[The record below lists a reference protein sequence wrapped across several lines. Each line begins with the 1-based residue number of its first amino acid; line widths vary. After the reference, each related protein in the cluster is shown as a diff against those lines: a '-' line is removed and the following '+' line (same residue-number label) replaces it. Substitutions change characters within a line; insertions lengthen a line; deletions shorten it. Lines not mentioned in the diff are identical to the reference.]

1 MSANHNLRTMKS
13 DAIDR
18 LRRQRTE
25 ALASSY
31 YVRCSK
37 DSANEL
43 TKSIF
48 ESHSISPPNAKS
60 CLLQATCVAEGGS
73 GGGAAE
79 APMASSARGGA
90 PRGVLLYTSYVVNSK
105 SCKYASQERTSQDN
119 SQSLELLSAGSPTVT
134 NSTMVRKTWKKKK
147 SGGYIVFCKEMRPKI
162 VKENPWMSF
171 GNIGKALGAAW
182 IKLTDTQKSSYVT
195 VDTIHACYYEAEEQE
210 EEKTNNF
217 EEEMLNCGRGKRARV
232 EGGIGSQ
239 SKHTRKEGDTGKR
252 VQVDGGRV
260 CKQCHQ
266 ICANEVAVHR

>member
-1 MSANHNLRTMKS
+1 VRVYVGAFVAQYERTFIEQHIKKRQDHGGPVTSPKTNEPLVHMFLAPNHNLRTMKS
-13 DAIDR
+13 DAIDK

-25 ALASSY
+25 ALASSS

-90 PRGVLLYTSYVVNSK
+90 PSGVLPYTSYVVNSK
-105 SCKYASQERTSQDN
+105 SCVYASQEWTSQDN
-119 SQSLELLSAGSPTVT
+119 SQILELLSAGSPTVT
-134 NSTMVRKTWKKKK
+134 NSTMVRKTWKKK
-147 SGGYIVFCKEMRPKI
+147 SGGYIVFCREMRPQI

-171 GNIGKALGAAW
+171 GNIGKALGAA
-182 IKLTDTQKSSYVT
+182 
-195 VDTIHACYYEAEEQE
+195 
-210 EEKTNNF
+210 
-217 EEEMLNCGRGKRARV
+217 
-232 EGGIGSQ
+232 
-239 SKHTRKEGDTGKR
+239 
-252 VQVDGGRV
+252 
-260 CKQCHQ
+260 
-266 ICANEVAVHR
+266 